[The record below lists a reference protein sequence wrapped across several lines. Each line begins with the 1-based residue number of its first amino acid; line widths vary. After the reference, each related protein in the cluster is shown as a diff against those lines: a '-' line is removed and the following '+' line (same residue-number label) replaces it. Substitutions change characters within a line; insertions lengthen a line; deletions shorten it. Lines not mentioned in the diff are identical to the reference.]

1 MRILLARCCANLYN
15 KTAMTQHLRLVL
27 FALILAAVMT
37 TEGSAENFSGE
48 PDIFDD
54 IKAQLMNSSRGLK
67 DLVDENKTLKARLIS
82 LQLEIEQYEQ
92 ELEEADPEYM
102 RARRAGKEQA
112 KRSSGWSDPEGD
124 DLVREAQ
131 NIYLSGQAIPLDG
144 VQKLRELQL
153 YDLQYQKQELDL
165 DLKSLEFL
173 HEKVGE
179 QRRSELEAL
188 ENTVRENAEKNGD
201 LLIKIS
207 QEEAAARNH
216 SKHIKLLERENKGLK
231 KRIDQLKKLLKKG
244 PRY

>member
-1 MRILLARCCANLYN
+1 M
-15 KTAMTQHLRLVL
+15 

-37 TEGSAENFSGE
+37 TEGAAENFSGE

-54 IKAQLMNSSRGLK
+54 IKVQLINSSRNHK

-82 LQLEIEQYEQ
+82 LQLEIERYEQ
-92 ELEEADPEYM
+92 ELEAADPGYM

-124 DLVREAQ
+124 NLVREAQ

-207 QEEAAARNH
+207 QEEAAAHNH
-216 SKHIKLLERENKGLK
+216 SRHINLLEMENRGLK

>member
-1 MRILLARCCANLYN
+1 
-15 KTAMTQHLRLVL
+15 MTQHLRLVL

-37 TEGSAENFSGE
+37 TEGAAENFSGE

-54 IKAQLMNSSRGLK
+54 IKVQLINSSRNHK

-82 LQLEIEQYEQ
+82 LQLEIERYEQ
-92 ELEEADPEYM
+92 ELEAADPGYM

-124 DLVREAQ
+124 NLVREAQ

-179 QRRSELEAL
+179 QRRPELEAL
-188 ENTVRENAEKNGD
+188 ENTVRENAEKKGD

-207 QEEAAARNH
+207 QEKAAAHNH
-216 SKHIKLLERENKGLK
+216 SKHINLLEMENRGLK

-244 PRY
+244 SRY

>member
-1 MRILLARCCANLYN
+1 M
-15 KTAMTQHLRLVL
+15 

-37 TEGSAENFSGE
+37 TEGAAENFSGE

-54 IKAQLMNSSRGLK
+54 IKVQLINSSRNHK

-82 LQLEIEQYEQ
+82 LQLEIERYEQ
-92 ELEEADPEYM
+92 ELEAADPGYM

-124 DLVREAQ
+124 NLVREAQ

-207 QEEAAARNH
+207 QEEAAAHNH
-216 SKHIKLLERENKGLK
+216 SRHINLLEMENRWVK
-231 KRIDQLKKLLKKG
+231 KRIYQLKKLLKKG
-244 PRY
+244 SRY